1 MKVAA
6 DYLDKGLI
14 GLVALMDALRGNGGC
29 PWDAKQTHESLAEF
43 LIEESYELLDAI
55 NNKNYSELKEELG
68 DLLLQIVFHA
78 RIAEEN
84 PEEGFDINQVA
95 NYLIAKLVSRHPHV
109 FEEES
114 DMAASD
120 VKKNW
125 EQIKAKEKNR
135 TSAFEGVSRELPALL
150 LASKILTRLE
160 KYQPDFQVEI
170 DPVLNQLINQDTTQ
184 EELGTLLLKLVK
196 RSKDFDLE
204 PEIALRSQVLKLD
217 LREQV

>member
-14 GLVALMDALRGNGGC
+14 GLVALMDALRGDGGC

-55 NNKNYSELKEELG
+55 NSKNYSELKEELG

-78 RIAEEN
+78 RIAEESPN
-84 PEEGFDINQVA
+84 EGFDINQVA

-114 DMAASD
+114 DLAASD

-125 EQIKAKEKNR
+125 EQLKAKEKNR

-160 KYQPDFQVEI
+160 KYQPEFQVDI
-170 DPVLNQLINQDTTQ
+170 DPALNQLINQDTTQ
-184 EELGTLLLKLVK
+184 EELGALLLKLVK
-196 RSKDFDLE
+196 RSKEFDLE

-217 LREQV
+217 LREQA